1 MATMHYFQT
10 MPFSH
15 FRQLQSLHPLH
26 KCSHSV
32 EQNKC
37 RGHSFRDSRRVVHSS
52 GTECKQTIN
61 SIAKNHDDCTHR
73 ARHLRC
79 SQLESEWWV
88 SSNLSINSRKLN
100 SSYAERRKVAGTACC
115 LQTSQVDQV
124 EKKEAEQTEEH
135 STISRSKEG
144 NSDSSDTQGWAVK
157 KGLSAL
163 DAYFDKLNK
172 SNEVE
177 LPTSSAASSRTVYG
191 DTSSSVSASEPSGG
205 GAQVRVADNVKVRQE
220 MSGTRES
227 PGLNA
232 LDEYF
237 NKLRPAE
244 PKEGTNL
251 TSTLFIFL
259 G

>member
-1 MATMHYFQT
+1 M
-10 MPFSH
+10 
-15 FRQLQSLHPLH
+15 
-26 KCSHSV
+26 
-32 EQNKC
+32 
-37 RGHSFRDSRRVVHSS
+37 VHSS
-52 GTECKQTIN
+52 GTKCKQTIN
-61 SIAKNHDDCTHR
+61 SIARSHDDCTHR
-73 ARHLRC
+73 ARHLRY

-124 EKKEAEQTEEH
+124 EKKDTEQVEEH
-135 STISRSKEG
+135 SNISRSKEG

-172 SNEVE
+172 SSEVE
-177 LPTSSAASSRTVYG
+177 IPTSSAASSRTVYG

-205 GAQVRVADNVKVRQE
+205 GAQVGVADNVKVRQE

-227 PGLNA
+227 PGLSA

-244 PKEGTNL
+244 SKEGTNL
-251 TSTLFIFL
+251 TSTLFIFS